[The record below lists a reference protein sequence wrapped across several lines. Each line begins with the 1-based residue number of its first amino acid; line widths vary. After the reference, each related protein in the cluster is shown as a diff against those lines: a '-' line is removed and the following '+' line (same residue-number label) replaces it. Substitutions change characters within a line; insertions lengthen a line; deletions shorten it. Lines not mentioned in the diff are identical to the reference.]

1 MKGFKFKLDGLLKV
15 REFKERALKVELGQI
30 LTQINEAKDE
40 IVRLKENIQET
51 YDAQDQ
57 FLSDPAAGDMIK
69 FFPKF
74 IETKNLAIDNQNNL
88 IYALEKKF
96 DSKQSELAT
105 ARGEVK
111 VIENLKDKKKTEYK
125 KKIEKKHQENVDEL
139 VQIRRLLKE
148 NS

>member
-30 LTQINEAKDE
+30 LKQINEAEDE
-40 IVRLKENIQET
+40 IIRLKKNIEET
-51 YDAQDQ
+51 YEAQES
-57 FLSDPAAGDMIK
+57 FLAEPAAGDMIK

-74 IETKNLAIDNQNNL
+74 IETKNLAIDNQENL
-88 IYALEKKF
+88 IFALKKKF
-96 DSKQSELAT
+96 DQKQNELGK

-111 VIENLKDKKKTEYK
+111 VIENLKEKKQTEYK
-125 KKIEKKHQENVDEL
+125 KKLDKKHQENVDEL

-148 NS
+148 SN

>member
-30 LTQINEAKDE
+30 LKQINEAQDE
-40 IVRLKENIQET
+40 ILNLKKNIQET
-51 YDAQDQ
+51 YDAQEQ
-57 FLSDPAAGDMIK
+57 FLADPSAGDMIK

-74 IETKNLAIDNQNNL
+74 IETKNHAIENQENL
-88 IYALEKKF
+88 IYALQKKF
-96 DSKQSELAT
+96 ETKQLELAT

-111 VIENLKDKKKTEYK
+111 VIENLKEKKKTEYK

-148 NS
+148 SN